1 MKKIVLLIITLLC
14 VSGCSIKR
22 DVLENI
28 TIYTTDYPTEYITNY
43 LYGENSNIKS
53 IYPNEVNIEDYTL
66 NNKQIKDYSKAN
78 MFIFNGL
85 TKEKD
90 YLTDMFTYN
99 KDLMII
105 DATQTMEY
113 DNNNKELWLDPSNFL
128 MMSLN
133 IKNGL
138 LEYISNHY
146 LKKEIEEKYD
156 ELKINISNI
165 DAKLKL
171 LSESSNNKTI
181 ITDDSSLKFL
191 EKYGFE
197 VMSLEEND
205 DLNDKIISDVI
216 NNIENGTNTYIYS
229 FDKDNLN
236 DTVKNIISSYP
247 TVQILEL
254 NNISNLTE
262 NQRNNKDDY
271 VTLTN
276 ENFDLLK
283 NELYK

>member
-276 ENFDLLK
+276 ENIDLLK